1 MSTQPT
7 FAAAPGFV
15 PASPSAVLRGGARG
29 VLRRLPL
36 MVVLCVAIASLN
48 WLIDRHWFGWK
59 LVYSFS
65 IGFCCWF
72 IIEGLRLLTHW
83 VMEKQRFARQLP
95 STGVD
100 VRLGWLAMLPIVL
113 LSVLLGPTLGLAIG
127 DGFSGSRSNPI
138 WQWGSL
144 ESRITLAI
152 TIAATAISLVGFT
165 VMDRLARLREQEAHA
180 RQVAAENQL
189 RLLQSQLE
197 PHMLFNTLANLRVL
211 IGVDS
216 ARAQEMLDR
225 LIGFLRSTLAASR
238 QPTHPLGDEFARLH
252 DYLALIAIRMGPRLR
267 IELDLPADLHGL
279 LVPPLLLQPLVE
291 NSIQHGLEPKVEG
304 GTLIVKARRS
314 GDALVLKVIDDG
326 VGLSQTAHPHPGASR
341 FGVQQV
347 RDRLATLYGGS
358 ARFSLRL
365 GEPMG
370 TVAEVVLPLGRSS
383 KQ

>member
-1 MSTQPT
+1 MSSRIFP
-7 FAAAPGFV
+7 APAGTE
-15 PASPSAVLRGGARG
+15 PASPSGVLRHGARA

-36 MVVLCVAIASLN
+36 MVALCFAIACLN

-72 IIEGLRLLTHW
+72 IIDGTRLLTHW
-83 VMEKQRFARQLP
+83 LMEKQRLARGLP
-95 STGVD
+95 STGAD
-100 VRLGWLAMLPIVL
+100 TRLGWPVMLPAVL
-113 LSVLLGPTLGLAIG
+113 LAVVLGPTLGMAIA
-127 DGFSGSRSNPI
+127 DSFSGGESKAI
-138 WQWGSL
+138 WQWGSMQA
-144 ESRITLAI
+144 RITLVI
-152 TIAATAISLVGFT
+152 TLVATAFAVIGFT

-238 QPTHPLGDEFARLH
+238 QPTHPLADEFARLH

-267 IELDLPADLHGL
+267 TELDLPAELHTL
-279 LVPPLLLQPLVE
+279 PVPPLLLQPLVE

-304 GTLIVKARRS
+304 GTLSVKARRS
-314 GDALVLKVIDDG
+314 SEVLILTVVDDG
-326 VGLSQTAHPHPGASR
+326 VGLTESSHPHPGASR
-341 FGVQQV
+341 FGVQQI
-347 RDRLATLYGGS
+347 RDRLATLYGDRAS
-358 ARFSLRL
+358 FCLLR
-365 GEPMG
+365 GEPAG
-370 TVAEVVLPLGRSS
+370 TVAEVILPLGSS
-383 KQ
+383 LKN